1 MADYGLRYQDDRG
14 VQQDFLGRKSFMFAT
29 VVIAA
34 DNLNGR
40 MRCPIPGA
48 KVTVMKSTDV
58 DFWINTSTFKK
69 FSVWVEGDTVV
80 WDCQLIRN
88 ATVASP
94 VVTLL
99 CLAEV

>member
-1 MADYGLRYQDDRG
+1 MADYGLRYLDDHG
-14 VQQDFLGRKSFMFAT
+14 EQQDFLGRKSFLFAT

-48 KVTVMKSTDV
+48 NVTMMKSTDV
-58 DFWINTSTFKK
+58 DLWINTSTFKK
-69 FSVWVEGDTVV
+69 FSVLVEGDTVV
-80 WDCQLIRN
+80 WDCQLIRG
-88 ATVASP
+88 ATIASP

-99 CLAEV
+99 CLAEA